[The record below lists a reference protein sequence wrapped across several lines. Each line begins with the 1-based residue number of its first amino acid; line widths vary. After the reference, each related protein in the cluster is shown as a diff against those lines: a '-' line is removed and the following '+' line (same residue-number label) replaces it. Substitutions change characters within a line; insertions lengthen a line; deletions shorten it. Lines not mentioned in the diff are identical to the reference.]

1 MKKNLFL
8 VVIFSMVFHLSLFGK
23 EEIRFGVFAY
33 LGYEK
38 TKAKYEPLVEYLNSK
53 LEKKVV
59 LEVLTQEQM
68 DQKILRKELDIAT
81 TNPTH
86 FLVIR
91 HNTHLSGAIATLTQ
105 KIDGQVLNSL
115 GGVILVRK
123 DSQIN
128 TISDIRNKKIA
139 TPSLKHMG
147 GFRAQAHEFHK
158 AGIEILKEN
167 HIVVVDIH
175 QTGVEKMLKKEVDVA
190 FVRDGIIEKMAYT
203 GELTLDDVRII
214 NEQKNTNHPFK
225 VSTTLYPEWPVFAL
239 PYADKTDVKNLL
251 AALFSFDG
259 DSIYGKKSEIYGYDL
274 PADYLVVEEM
284 SRALRLP
291 PYESIG
297 IINYYD
303 IWNQNKTDILLL
315 ACVLVL
321 IFFYIVRTKRQNI
334 FIDSLLKNIGD
345 GVYGVDRDG
354 ICIWINQRALDMLGY
369 TKNEVIGHNQHH
381 LFHHH
386 TIANESYK
394 EEDCPIYK
402 TIKDKIQRE
411 CTEFFIKKNGEHF
424 PVALAVAAADH
435 YGAIVVFRDITAT
448 KNYEEKLKY
457 EVSKKT
463 QELQELN
470 SELETRI
477 SEAIEENKK
486 QQSMLEQQA
495 RLAAL
500 GEMIGN
506 IAHQWRQPLSVITT
520 TISSL
525 QLRQQFGVPMTEIL
539 IEETANSIIRQA
551 NYLSKTIDDF
561 RDFIRNDDKEE
572 VFLLSVVVRD
582 TANLLDATLR
592 SNQID
597 LSLEL
602 DDTLQYKGKPSQL
615 SQVLMNI
622 ISNARDAF
630 TRYEQEMKKIKVK
643 TFLSGTTIFIEVID
657 NAGGIDPAIQSK
669 IFDPYFTTKHKSR
682 GTGLGLYMSS
692 NIIEKY
698 FDGTIRVENTSDRH
712 DSEHKGTKF
721 IIEFAQNL

>member
-1 MKKNLFL
+1 
-8 VVIFSMVFHLSLFGK
+8 
-23 EEIRFGVFAY
+23 
-33 LGYEK
+33 
-38 TKAKYEPLVEYLNSK
+38 
-53 LEKKVV
+53 
-59 LEVLTQEQM
+59 
-68 DQKILRKELDIAT
+68 
-81 TNPTH
+81 
-86 FLVIR
+86 
-91 HNTHLSGAIATLTQ
+91 
-105 KIDGQVLNSL
+105 
-115 GGVILVRK
+115 
-123 DSQIN
+123 
-128 TISDIRNKKIA
+128 
-139 TPSLKHMG
+139 
-147 GFRAQAHEFHK
+147 
-158 AGIEILKEN
+158 
-167 HIVVVDIH
+167 
-175 QTGVEKMLKKEVDVA
+175 
-190 FVRDGIIEKMAYT
+190 
-203 GELTLDDVRII
+203 
-214 NEQKNTNHPFK
+214 
-225 VSTTLYPEWPVFAL
+225 
-239 PYADKTDVKNLL
+239 
-251 AALFSFDG
+251 
-259 DSIYGKKSEIYGYDL
+259 
-274 PADYLVVEEM
+274 
-284 SRALRLP
+284 
-291 PYESIG
+291 
-297 IINYYD
+297 
-303 IWNQNKTDILLL
+303 
-315 ACVLVL
+315 
-321 IFFYIVRTKRQNI
+321 
-334 FIDSLLKNIGD
+334 
-345 GVYGVDRDG
+345 
-354 ICIWINQRALDMLGY
+354 
-369 TKNEVIGHNQHH
+369 
-381 LFHHH
+381 
-386 TIANESYK
+386 
-394 EEDCPIYK
+394 
-402 TIKDKIQRE
+402 
-411 CTEFFIKKNGEHF
+411 
-424 PVALAVAAADH
+424 
-435 YGAIVVFRDITAT
+435 
-448 KNYEEKLKY
+448 
-457 EVSKKT
+457 
-463 QELQELN
+463 
-470 SELETRI
+470 
-477 SEAIEENKK
+477 
-486 QQSMLEQQA
+486 MLEQQA

-602 DDTLQYKGKPSQL
+602 DDTLQYKGKQSQL